1 MANRFATLRQWLNT
15 RSPITPGDY
24 CYVLPEGFTGN
35 SGNFRFK
42 VGPSPAL
49 PFDKIPFAPNAAYAE
64 IVPSIA
70 GTPVVGPGVSTVGAL
85 AIWANSTGSA
95 LGVGPM
101 PSTIVFEGDNATR
114 LGAGVAPAGRVLTSD
129 GAGNT
134 SWAIPPGTGTV
145 TSVGLIASDGISVSG
160 SPITGAGSFTLGLD
174 NITPSSVAASGTVAG
189 SNLSGTN
196 TGDQTITLTGD
207 VTGSGTGS
215 FPATLANSG
224 VSAGS
229 YTNASITVDAKGRVT
244 AASSGASSGT
254 VTSVSVVTANGLA
267 GLVANPTTTP
277 AITLSTTVTGL
288 IKGDGTAVSAA
299 VAGTDFV
306 APNAAITG
314 ATNTKITYDSKG
326 LVTAGTQ
333 AAASDLSNG
342 TTGSGAIV
350 LATSPTLV
358 TPALGTPSAA
368 VLTNATG
375 LPLTSGVTGILP
387 VANGGTNASTLTG
400 ARTTF
405 ETYANRIL
413 LPNNQTLT
421 NQPNTLQILTPA
433 NPGLFVNRINL
444 TNFTQVMIQVHV
456 FAGSA
461 SANSP
466 RVIIMYS
473 TSYTIT
479 PGSFSDIGTTQV
491 SASMSTATVAQSAW
505 IDLVAGAKADVFIAG
520 LTHGGDGVADPI
532 IALVVAYFR

>member
-1 MANRFATLRQWLNT
+1 MANRFATLEQWLNT

-24 CYVLPEGFTGN
+24 CYVLPKGFTGN

-49 PFDKIPFAPNAAYAE
+49 PFDKIPFAPNAAYVE
-64 IVPSIA
+64 IIPSIT

-101 PSTIVFEGDNATR
+101 PSTIVFEGDDATR
-114 LGAGVAPAGRVLTSD
+114 LGAGVAPAGQVLTSD

-134 SWAIPPGTGTV
+134 SWVAPAAAGTV
-145 TSVGLIASDGISVSG
+145 T
-160 SPITGAGSFTLGLD
+160 T
-174 NITPSSVAASGTVAG
+174 
-189 SNLSGTN
+189 
-196 TGDQTITLTGD
+196 
-207 VTGSGTGS
+207 
-215 FPATLANSG
+215 
-224 VSAGS
+224 
-229 YTNASITVDAKGRVT
+229 
-244 AASSGASSGT
+244 
-254 VTSVSVVTANGLA
+254 VSVVAANGLA
-267 GLVANPTTTP
+267 GSVANPTTTP
-277 AITLSTTVTGL
+277 AITLSTMVTGL
-288 IKGDGTAVSAA
+288 LKGDGTAISAA
-299 VAGTDFV
+299 VAGTDYV
-306 APNAAITG
+306 APNAAIAPG
-314 ATNTKITYDSKG
+314 TNTKISYDAKG
-326 LVTAGTQ
+326 LVTAGAQ
-333 AAASDLSNG
+333 AAADDLSNG
-342 TTGSGAIV
+342 TTGSGAVV

-375 LPLTSGVTGILP
+375 LPLTSGVIGILP

-405 ETYANRIL
+405 EEYTRRIL

-421 NQPNTLQILTPA
+421 NQPNTLQILTTA

-444 TNFTQVMIQVHV
+444 TNFTQVRLQVHV
-456 FAGSA
+456 FAASA

-473 TSYTIT
+473 TTYTVL
-479 PGSFSDIGTTQV
+479 PGSYSDIGTSQV
-491 SASMSTATVAQSAW
+491 SASMSSATVSQSAW

-532 IALVVAYFR
+532 ISMVMAEFR